1 MTSKRAIRGWEQQD
15 AFTGWR
21 RYMFWQRG
29 ELRKIKRRA
38 SKRERRQKRLEINEQ
53 REDQHE

>member
-1 MTSKRAIRGWEQQD
+1 MTKRRIHDADEQD

-21 RYMFWQRG
+21 KVYRWKPG

-38 SKRERRQKRLEINEQ
+38 SKRERREGHQQAEEGKDE
-53 REDQHE
+53 